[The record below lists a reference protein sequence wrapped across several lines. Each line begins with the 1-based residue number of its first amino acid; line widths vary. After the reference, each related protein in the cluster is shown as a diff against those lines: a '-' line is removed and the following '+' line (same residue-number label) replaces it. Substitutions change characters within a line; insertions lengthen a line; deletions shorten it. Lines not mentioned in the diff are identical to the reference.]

1 MENMRHQYKIP
12 TFEEALSI
20 SENVKGFSH
29 SVQEMHGKE
38 IHSFKYNLSYRDMWE
53 DVSDGRLNMRGITFI
68 DGELK
73 CISLPKFFNLGECEI
88 AVYPENEKYLMSKE
102 DGSLI
107 SVFQVDDLLE
117 VKTMKSVYS
126 DVAIQARTY
135 FDTRP
140 DLQGFSMSLINK
152 GLSPYFEFISPQ
164 NRIVLRYEKDDFVF
178 LGARCMTSGKMFL
191 PWDMLVPS
199 TITIPMLITP
209 EKRDEYLEREDVE
222 GLVVVGEDGHMI
234 KMKTSSYCQLHRI
247 LDMKT
252 KKSFCEYYNAHG
264 NFDDVIGVLTQ
275 HGLHDDVEDLKKFE
289 EDYLEKMN
297 TYLTIITSN
306 VDKYKDLSRKEIAL
320 TMIEDGVDKSM
331 RGFVFSAL
339 DGKDIDGKIKKMIL
353 EGYKD
358 EQRRERE

>member
-1 MENMRHQYKIP
+1 MFNIKTPQTISIP
-12 TFEEALSI
+12 
-20 SENVKGFSH
+20 
-29 SVQEMHGKE
+29 
-38 IHSFKYNLSYRDMWE
+38 KYF
-53 DVSDGRLNMRGITFI
+53 T
-68 DGELK
+68 
-73 CISLPKFFNLGECEI
+73 
-88 AVYPENEKYLMSKE
+88 PENYM
-102 DGSLI
+102 
-107 SVFQVDDLLE
+107 
-117 VKTMKSVYS
+117 
-126 DVAIQARTY
+126 
-135 FDTRP
+135 
-140 DLQGFSMSLINK
+140 
-152 GLSPYFEFISPQ
+152 
-164 NRIVLRYEKDDFVF
+164 
-178 LGARCMTSGKMFL
+178 
-191 PWDMLVPS
+191 
-199 TITIPMLITP
+199 
-209 EKRDEYLEREDVE
+209 EYVNSRGVE
-222 GLVVVGEDGHMI
+222 GVVITLENGLMAKI
-234 KMKTSSYCQLHRI
+234 KGAEYCQLHRI

>member
-1 MENMRHQYKIP
+1 MEYQYKIP

-38 IHSFKYNLSYRDMWE
+38 IHSFKYNISHKEMWE
-53 DVSDGRLNMRGITFI
+53 DLSDGRLNMRGITFI
-68 DGELK
+68 DGGLV
-73 CISLPKFFNLGECEI
+73 CLPPWKFFNLNEVKF
-88 AVYPENEKYLMSKE
+88 ATYPEKEKYLMSKE

-107 SVFQVDDLLE
+107 SVFQVDNLLE

-135 FDTRP
+135 SDTRP
-140 DLQGFSMSLINK
+140 DLQGFSVSLINK

-178 LGARCMTSGKMFL
+178 LGARCMKTGKMFF
-191 PWDMLVPS
+191 PWDLLVPS

-234 KMKTSSYCQLHRI
+234 KCKSATYCQLHKI
-247 LDMKT
+247 LDIKT
-252 KKSFCEYYNAHG
+252 KKSMCEYYIDHG
-264 NFDDVIGVLTQ
+264 NFDDVIGVLT
-275 HGLHDDVEDLKKFE
+275 HNGLHQDVADLLDFE
-289 EDYLEKMN
+289 LA
-297 TYLTIITSN
+297 
-306 VDKYKDLSRKEIAL
+306 VDKYNHLSRKEIAL
-320 TMIEDGVDKSM
+320 KMIEDKVDKSL
-331 RGFVFSAL
+331 RGMVFSSL
-339 DGKDIDGKIKKMIL
+339 DGKEVMPKIKRLIL
-353 EGYKD
+353 DSYKD
-358 EQRRERE
+358 DARREQD